1 MQSGFACAV
10 HLLMLDLETK
20 FLLVFQTLFQGL
32 WLSLSLKLEN
42 IIVNSLS
49 FNLLHFFYPTVIP
62 VSGILVHVS

>member
-1 MQSGFACAV
+1 MQSGFAYAV
-10 HLLMLDLETK
+10 HLLMFDLETK

-49 FNLLHFFYPTVIP
+49 FNLLHFF
-62 VSGILVHVS
+62 